1 MKLLKLTLETPAANL
16 ALDEALLEVAEGSEG
31 NAEVLR
37 LWESPQDFVVLGR
50 SSDLELEVRLE
61 PCRQENVPVYR
72 RNSGGGVVTVGPGSL
87 MYAVVLSLDRLPAGT
102 AESLVNIDLAHEY
115 VLARIASAV
124 GNLLPYKHLA
134 RAGTSDLVLE
144 FPAGEQKKFSG
155 NSLRIR
161 RRHFL
166 YHGTLLYDYDL
177 TKLTRW
183 LGKPK
188 RVPEYREERRHE
200 DFVINLPATREAL
213 AVALSSVWNA
223 HTPLAD
229 WPRERTLQL
238 SSSYQAL

>member
-50 SSDLELEVRLE
+50 SSDLEQEVRLE
-61 PCRQENVPVYR
+61 TCRQENVPVYR

-87 MYAVVLSLDRLPAGT
+87 MYAVVLEADRLPAGT

-115 VLARIASAV
+115 VLARTAAAIGGV
-124 GNLLPYKHLA
+124 LPDEHLA

-144 FPAGEQKKFSG
+144 LPTGEQKKFSG

-161 RRHFL
+161 RHHFL
-166 YHGTLLYDYDL
+166 YHGTLLYNYDL

-188 RVPEYREERRHE
+188 RVPAYREERAHE
-200 DFVINLPATREAL
+200 EFVINLSATRIALEA
-213 AVALSSVWNA
+213 ALTTAWNA
-223 HTPLAD
+223 EMTPAQ
-229 WPRERTLQL
+229 WPRERTHQL
-238 SSSYQAL
+238 ASSYQAL